1 MMGVENVK
9 NCILSCQPCEKL
21 EKAVKVVDR

>member
-1 MMGVENVK
+1 MMGEENVK
-9 NCILSCQPCEKL
+9 NCILSSQPCDKL